1 MAAKKAKQS
10 QTPVGDEV
18 FIQRI
23 LEQRRDIAAELRQ
36 STSRTQASQALAEIF
51 QATPDTQFGLVK
63 ALAKQQEVDA
73 ADVLLAMHELAP
85 QKEVRKEAR
94 RALIQLAGSKIYPSW
109 APGSE
114 QPTAISSNYP
124 PRFWKGV
131 VTLSRE
137 SAQVRVSL
145 SWEYGFEYSEARL
158 MSFLL
163 DFWQDGVND
172 FYMKVGSRRHIDELF
187 HEQTSMLENAQE
199 NSVQSVDCTLAE
211 AKRLLLEAL
220 DVNTWRKTA
229 PHKDYR
235 HYLPTIQQLI
245 LNAPETG
252 TDRGLTFINPGLE
265 PDEVVGHF
273 LGGWAF
279 GDFGLC
285 YDLLGGDSPVREGLE
300 RDEWIARRRA
310 WSDEAHPQRYEPR
323 VIREREQAQSAIWLP
338 GSFLSDR
345 STTRREID
353 ACWSLELAD
362 TPLSGTL
369 PEMPL
374 GTAVLRETG
383 RHWFWT
389 GYTLVS
395 EEEVW
400 RIQRFSDEGANAQ
413 GLPLASLE
421 QRFKEQSDA
430 IQDILDNKDPR
441 GPDGQKILE
450 ELLWRT
456 NYALYYLDALLVKNP
471 LDPNLYQDAA
481 GYAIS
486 IGLRE
491 RAVVYLQKWVEHF
504 PHDAQNTRILQQ
516 LGAIEATLAADYAAT
531 GLERRARRF
540 LELAEQSALDAL
552 NIRSEA
558 MSYMLLG
565 EMKITQGQLDA
576 ALNYLQQAL
585 AANPSREEE
594 AQIENDLAGINMERD
609 QPAEALRHYQRVE
622 ELTPGIKSLWF
633 NMGLVNRVLKN
644 TNEAEKYLKRSI
656 EEEPEYSEAFI
667 ELAALYASTRDYGRA
682 IQVTEQGLQ
691 LHPNSAHLRALLASI
706 YLEQG
711 DGRRAEAELKEAER
725 IDADHQFVKMVRR
738 RLNEAQRR
746 VTRER

>member
-10 QTPVGDEV
+10 QAPVGDEV
-18 FIQRI
+18 FIQHI
-23 LEQRRDIAAELRQ
+23 LEQRREIAAALRQ
-36 STSRTQASQALAEIF
+36 STSRGQASQALAEIF
-51 QATPDTQFGLVK
+51 QATADTQLGLIK
-63 ALAKQQEVDA
+63 ALGKQQDVDA

-94 RALIQLAGSKIYPSW
+94 RGLIQMAGSKIYPSW

-131 VTLSRE
+131 ATLSRE
-137 SAQVRVSL
+137 SGQVRVSL
-145 SWEYGFEYSEARL
+145 CWEYGFEYSEARM

-163 DFWQDGVND
+163 DFSQDGVKD
-172 FYMKVGSRRHIDELF
+172 FYMKVGTRRHIDELYQ
-187 HEQTSMLENAQE
+187 EQISIFANDKE

-235 HYLPTIQQLI
+235 HYLPSIQQMI
-245 LNAPETG
+245 LNALEAD
-252 TDRGLTFINPGLE
+252 TDRGLTFVNPGLE
-265 PDEVVGHF
+265 ADEVVGDF
-273 LGGWAF
+273 LGAWTF
-279 GDFGLC
+279 GDYGLC
-285 YDLLGGDSPVREGLE
+285 YDLLDGASPLREGLE
-300 RDEWIARRRA
+300 RDEWVARRRA
-310 WSDEAHPQRYEPR
+310 WSDEAHPQRYEPT
-323 VIREREQAQSAIWLP
+323 VIREREQAESAIWLP

-345 STTRREID
+345 GSTRREID
-353 ACWSLELAD
+353 ACWSLELTD

-374 GTAVLRETG
+374 GTAELRETG
-383 RHWFWT
+383 RYWFWT
-389 GYTLVS
+389 SYTLVS
-395 EEEVW
+395 EEGVW

-471 LDPNLYQDAA
+471 LDPDLYQDAA
-481 GYAIS
+481 GRAIS

-491 RAVVYLQKWVEHF
+491 RVVVYLQKWAEHY
-504 PHDAQNTRILQQ
+504 PHDAKNTIILQQ
-516 LGAIEATLAADYAAT
+516 LGAIEATLAADYAAM

-540 LELAEQSALDAL
+540 LELAEQAVLDAL
-552 NIRSEA
+552 NIRPEA

-565 EMKITQGQLDA
+565 EMKITRGELDA

-594 AQIENDLAGINMERD
+594 AQIENDLAGINMERN
-609 QPAEALRHYQRVE
+609 QPDEALRHYRRVE
-622 ELTPGIKSLWF
+622 ELAPGIKSLWF
-633 NMGLVNRVLKN
+633 NMGLVYRVLN
-644 TNEAEKYLKRSI
+644 NSNEAEKYLKRSI
-656 EEEPEYSEAFI
+656 EEEPEYGEAFV
-667 ELAALYASTRDYGRA
+667 ELAALYASMHDYARA
-682 IQVTEQGLQ
+682 IEVTEQGIP
-691 LHPNSAHLRALLASI
+691 LHPNSAHLHALLASI

-725 IDADHQFVKMVRR
+725 IDADHQFVRMVRR
-738 RLNEAQRR
+738 RFNEAQRR